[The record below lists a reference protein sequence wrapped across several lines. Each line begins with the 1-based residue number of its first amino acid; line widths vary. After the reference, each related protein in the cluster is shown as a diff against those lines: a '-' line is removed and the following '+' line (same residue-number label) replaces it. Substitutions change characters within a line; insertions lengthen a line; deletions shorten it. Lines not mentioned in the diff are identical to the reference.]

1 MQDNHPTSDS
11 GKPAYAFSLFPDWD
25 GDSMTCANK
34 YAIMYGYGGTTG
46 YVFYKANGKDYF
58 DIADDNGIYY
68 KTLEMYYKANQMG
81 MLDPDS
87 STQNFDDLNAKVAD
101 GAAFNS
107 PFPIYQYNTPENV
120 AEGKGQVFVPVGDM
134 DYAPLGHSVHG
145 QGGTCLLYTSH
156 YGPGSK
162 RRFRASVLCGSHR
175 PASHRR

>member
-1 MQDNHPTSDS
+1 
-11 GKPAYAFSLFPDWD
+11 
-25 GDSMTCANK
+25 MTCANK

-145 QGGTCLLYTSH
+145 QGGTMAM
-156 YGPGSK
+156 GSTVK
-162 RRFRASVLCGSHR
+162 DPERVFEFFEWLNSEEA
-175 PASHRR
+175 